1 MLLAVNRHNF
11 KQEVLEA
18 QELVLVNFWA
28 NWSEECKRMKRLMR
42 QLDNVLDDGYKIVE
56 INWDADNELA
66 QKLQVYGTPSL
77 LVVDSGR
84 VVRRYSGTMDMKE
97 FFEEIDGAAV
107 NEIPDVIKNPNVN

>member
-1 MLLAVNRHNF
+1 MLLSVNRHNF

-18 QELVLVNFWA
+18 QELVLANFWT

-56 INWDADNELA
+56 INWDADSELA

-77 LVVDSGR
+77 LVFDSGKIL
-84 VVRRYSGTMDMKE
+84 RRYSGTMDMKE
-97 FFEEIDGAAV
+97 FFEEIDGASV
-107 NEIPDVIKNPNVN
+107 NELPEVIRS